1 MKSLFTFVTLG
12 VVLLHL
18 QSSAFAQGRRPGGMG
33 GGGGGNEMFT
43 AVDSNGDGV
52 IDAAE
57 LANAAAALKKLDK
70 NGDGM
75 IAKDEV
81 ATTGGF
87 GMGGRGGM
95 APGVATPGSTKP
107 SAPPAGPTGGMGKGK
122 GKGKGKGGH
131 GMTPAADPTEAVN
144 TLMQFDKN
152 ADGKLAKDEVPERMQ
167 GIFEHG
173 DADKDGFMSADEIKA
188 AAAAPSGGAGAV
200 GGRPR

>member
-1 MKSLFTFVTLG
+1 MKKILSILTLTVLF
-12 VVLLHL
+12 LHL
-18 QSSAFAQGRRPGGMG
+18 QTTAASAQGRRPGGGFG
-33 GGGGGNEMFT
+33 GGGSNALFT
-43 AVDSNGDGV
+43 AVDSNGDGA

-57 LANAAAALKKLDK
+57 LGNATTSLKKLDK
-70 NGDGM
+70 NADGQ
-75 IAKDEV
+75 ITADEV
-81 ATTGGF
+81 SPSGAS
-87 GMGGRGGM
+87 GRGGM
-95 APGVATPGSTKP
+95 APGAATPGTTKP
-107 SAPPAGPTGGMGKGK
+107 SAPPAAPMGGKGK

-131 GMTPAADPTEAVN
+131 GMAPATDPTETVN

-152 ADGKLAKDEVPERMQ
+152 ADGKLAKDELPERMQ